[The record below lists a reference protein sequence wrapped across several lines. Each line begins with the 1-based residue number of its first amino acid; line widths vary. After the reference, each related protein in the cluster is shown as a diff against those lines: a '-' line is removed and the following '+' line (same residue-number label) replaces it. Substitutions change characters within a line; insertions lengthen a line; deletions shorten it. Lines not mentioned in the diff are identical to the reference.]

1 MNAYP
6 RVYIR
11 LNKADGIYRV
21 QSCMVWLDTNLA
33 WFLGSEQFYEST
45 EAAFVDMQQRAM
57 NFLWERGRTETERE
71 VNWKLES
78 E

>member
-1 MNAYP
+1 
-6 RVYIR
+6 
-11 LNKADGIYRV
+11 
-21 QSCMVWLDTNLA
+21 MVWLDTNLA

-57 NFLWERGRTETERE
+57 NFLWERRRTETERE